1 MGEGRLSGFGSLV
14 RYLALF
20 SAIIFL
26 SAPLACAADKLRVA
40 KPEATTFAFAFLDIG
55 IGSGIFAKHGLEIE
69 NVDLPGA
76 SKAHQAL
83 IAGSVDVELGSG
95 VEFIYLAKGSPAK
108 GIAVLAGAPLGMCIM
123 VRDDGAIKDV
133 RDLKGK
139 LIGISTVGSLTDWL
153 ATEIARRQG
162 WGADGVTRVALGNQD
177 ASSAALVAKNI
188 DANIGG
194 TQTGYRLQ
202 DTGRGKILTT
212 FGPLVPDFITH
223 MILASDSFIASNPDQ
238 LKRFLAG
245 WFETVRFA
253 KANKAEAVRLT
264 QPLTRLPAETA
275 NAIYDQQIAMFSDNG
290 RFEAKQLAVIKSSVR
305 ELGQMETLPPDNQLF
320 TEAFLPPR

>member
-1 MGEGRLSGFGSLV
+1 
-14 RYLALF
+14 
-20 SAIIFL
+20 
-26 SAPLACAADKLRVA
+26 
-40 KPEATTFAFAFLDIG
+40 
-55 IGSGIFAKHGLEIE
+55 
-69 NVDLPGA
+69 
-76 SKAHQAL
+76 
-83 IAGSVDVELGSG
+83 
-95 VEFIYLAKGSPAK
+95 
-108 GIAVLAGAPLGMCIM
+108 
-123 VRDDGAIKDV
+123 
-133 RDLKGK
+133 
-139 LIGISTVGSLTDWL
+139 
-153 ATEIARRQG
+153 
-162 WGADGVTRVALGNQD
+162 VALGNQD

-223 MILASDSFIASNPDQ
+223 MILASDRFIAANPDQ

-275 NAIYDQQIAMFSDNG
+275 NAIYDQQIAMFSTDG
-290 RFEAKQLAVIKSSVR
+290 HFEKKQLEVIKSSVR
-305 ELGQMETLPPDNQLF
+305 ELGQMETLPPDDQLF

>member
-1 MGEGRLSGFGSLV
+1 MPRIGVVARCI
-14 RYLALF
+14 ALF
-20 SAIIFL
+20 LGMIVLTS
-26 SAPLACAADKLRVA
+26 PLARAADKLRVA

-108 GIAVLAGAPLGMCIM
+108 GIAVLAGAPMGMCIM
-123 VRDDGAIKDV
+123 VRDDGTVKDAS
-133 RDLKGK
+133 DLKGK
-139 LIGISTVGSLTDWL
+139 LIGVSSAGSLTDWL
-153 ATEIARRQG
+153 ATEMSRRQG
-162 WGADGVTRVALGNQD
+162 WGADGVTRVALGSQD
-177 ASSAALVAKNI
+177 AASAALVAKNI
-188 DANIGG
+188 DAIIGG

-223 MILASDSFIASNPDQ
+223 MILASDSFIAANPEL

-264 QPLTRLPAETA
+264 QPLTRLPTETA
-275 NAIYDQQIAMFSDNG
+275 NAIYDQQIAMFSTDG
-290 RFEAKQLAVIKSSVR
+290 RFEQKQLEVIKSSVR